1 MARSSRI
8 GLVTVT
14 YNSSRVI
21 EPFLQ
26 SVLAQSYSDLLL
38 YVVDNASADD
48 TFAKI
53 DRYSDDRIYL
63 VRNKTNVGFAAA
75 TNLGILQALKAGC
88 DSIVLINND
97 TEFEPYLLEKLDIA
111 LQQYECDM
119 AAPKILYH
127 HDQQLIWSAGG
138 GFRPLRGYAGFHF
151 GLDVP
156 DEGQYDIA
164 RPVQHAPACCLLVS
178 KRVFNTIGLMDPA
191 YFVYLDDTDF
201 CYRALQA
208 GLKLMYV
215 PSATLLHKASSLTG
229 GPESDFSVRYRTRNQ
244 VYFMLKHL
252 GLWRSIFF
260 LPAFQI
266 YQLVKL
272 LSRNIGSREFALRQ
286 KAFVEG
292 IRVWRGRSVG
302 DRRGSLAGVAQE
314 TR

>member
-14 YNSSRVI
+14 YNSSGVI

-48 TFAKI
+48 TVAKI

-75 TNLGILQALKAGC
+75 TNQGILQALTASC
-88 DSIVLINND
+88 DSVVLINND

-119 AAPKILYH
+119 VAPKILYH

-229 GPESDFSVRYRTRNQ
+229 GPESDFSVRYRTRNH

-266 YQLVKL
+266 YQLLKL
-272 LSRNIGSREFALRQ
+272 LSRNIGPREFALRQ

-292 IRVWRGRSVG
+292 IRVWRGRSVR